1 MEIKSFSKHHVD
13 VMVYSEN
20 RSYWRCTGVYGHPE
34 SEQKKHTLELLRS
47 LAALSSLPWFCFGD
61 FNEVLNLN
69 KKIGGNEKRVT
80 MVNEFREAIRDCDLK
95 DLGSG
100 GYPFTWSNR
109 RFGPHIIEEKLD
121 RFLCNRK

>member
-1 MEIKSFSKHHVD
+1 
-13 VMVYSEN
+13 MVLF
-20 RSYWRCTGVYGHPE
+20 W
-34 SEQKKHTLELLRS
+34 
-47 LAALSSLPWFCFGD
+47 D